1 MVVVGVIVPIL
12 LCSGTQLFF
21 RQVGVLT
28 ILIEMPP
35 QVRHRVET

>member
-28 ILIEMPP
+28 IEMPP
-35 QVRHRVET
+35 QVRHQVET